1 VAENENGQEKNQ
13 DPSEKRLRES
23 AEKGQIAQS
32 KEVSTA
38 AILFAGA
45 GSLVFANGMIRE
57 SMSTV
62 MELGFRFDGTQTM
75 NVEEALQLGG
85 QVMWLIGTALF
96 MPLLWVYLAALISG
110 LAQTK
115 GKLATKAL
123 EPKFDK
129 LNFVNGFKQNYLSSQ
144 PFMELGKGL
153 AKLAALGVVTWSTI
167 SKRLTQLPA
176 LSTLDAGQI
185 LGTFV
190 DIAWAMIVAAM
201 PLLLIIAVADFAY
214 NWKKNRDQIMMTMQE
229 VKDERKE
236 MEGDPMVRAA
246 RRARARQY
254 ATGSMIAAVAEADVL
269 ITNPTHYAVALRYRK
284 SEAAAPV
291 ILAMGV
297 DHLALKMRQRAREN
311 DVIQI
316 ENRPLAR
323 GLYASGKVGQVIP
336 DEYYSAVAQ
345 VLAVVYKRQTK
356 RRAAMGLGPGRAP
369 GMG

>member
-1 VAENENGQEKNQ
+1 MAENENGQEKTH
-13 DPSEKRLRES
+13 DPSEKRLKES

-32 KEVSTA
+32 KEVGTA
-38 AILFAGA
+38 AILLAGA
-45 GSLVFANGMIRE
+45 ASLVFANGMISE

-62 MELGFRFDGTQTM
+62 MNIGFRVEGPQTM
-75 NVEEALQLGG
+75 GMEEALLLSG

-96 MPLLWVYLAALISG
+96 MPLLWVFLAAFISG

-115 GKLATKAL
+115 GRLATKAL

-153 AKLAALGVVTWSTI
+153 AKLTALGAVTWSAI
-167 SKRLTQLPA
+167 SKRLTELPA
-176 LSTLDAGQI
+176 LATLEASQI
-185 LGTFV
+185 LGTFIDV
-190 DIAWAMIVAAM
+190 AWSMLIAAM
-201 PLLLIIAVADFAY
+201 PLLIIIAVADFAY
-214 NWKKNRDQIMMTMQE
+214 NWKKNNDQIMMTMQE

-269 ITNPTHYAVALRYRK
+269 ITNPTHYAIALRYRK

-291 ILAMGV
+291 IIAMGV
-297 DHLALKMRQRAREN
+297 DHLALKMRQRAKDN

-323 GLYASGKVGQVIP
+323 GLYAAGKVGQIIP
-336 DEYYSAVAQ
+336 DEYYSTVAQ

-369 GMG
+369 GVG

>member
-1 VAENENGQEKNQ
+1 VAENENGQEKNH

-32 KEVSTA
+32 KEVGTA
-38 AILFAGA
+38 AILLAGA
-45 GSLVFANGMIRE
+45 GALVFANGMMAE
-57 SMSTV
+57 SMAAV
-62 MELGFRFDGTQTM
+62 MELGFRVDGPQTM
-75 NVEEALQLGG
+75 TMEEALQLGG

-96 MPLLWVYLAALISG
+96 MPLLWVSLAALISG

-144 PFMELGKGL
+144 PFMEFGKGV
-153 AKLAALGVVTWSTI
+153 AKLTALGAVTWSAI
-167 SKRLTQLPA
+167 ASRLTELPA
-176 LSTLDAGQI
+176 LSTLEASQL
-185 LGTFV
+185 LGTFIDV
-190 DIAWAMIVAAM
+190 AWSMLVAAM
-201 PLLLIIAVADFAY
+201 PLLIIIAVADFAY
-214 NWKKNRDQIMMTMQE
+214 NWKKNRDEIMMTMQE

-269 ITNPTHYAVALRYRK
+269 ITNPTHYAIALRYRK
-284 SEAAAPV
+284 SEAAAPIIV
-291 ILAMGV
+291 AMGV
-297 DHLALKMRQRAREN
+297 DHLALKMRQRARDN

-316 ENRPLAR
+316 ENRQLAR
-323 GLYASGKVGQVIP
+323 GLYAAGKVGQIIP
-336 DEYYSAVAQ
+336 DEYCSAVAQ

-356 RRAAMGLGPGRAP
+356 RREAMGLGPGRAP

>member
-1 VAENENGQEKNQ
+1 MAENENGQEKNQ

-23 AEKGQIAQS
+23 AEKGQIAKSQ
-32 KEVSTA
+32 EVGTA
-38 AILFAGA
+38 AILFAGTA
-45 GSLVFANGMIRE
+45 SLVFANGMITD
-57 SMSTV
+57 SMSAV
-62 MELGFRFDGTQTM
+62 MELGFRQEGPSTM
-75 NVEEALQLGG
+75 DIEEAIQLGG
-85 QVMWLIGTALF
+85 QVMRLIGTALF
-96 MPLLWVYLAALISG
+96 MPLLWVFLAALISG

-153 AKLAALGVVTWSTI
+153 AKLAALGAVTWSTI
-167 SKRLTQLPA
+167 AKRLTDLPG
-176 LSTLDAGQI
+176 LSTLEASQI
-185 LGTFV
+185 LGVFLE
-190 DIAWAMIVAAM
+190 IAWAMIVAAM
-201 PLLLIIAVADFAY
+201 PLLIVIAVADFAY
-214 NWKKNRDQIMMTMQE
+214 NYKKNRDEIMMTQQE

-254 ATGSMIAAVAEADVL
+254 ATGSMLAAVAEADVL
-269 ITNPTHYAVALRYRK
+269 VTNPTHYAIALRYRK

-291 ILAMGV
+291 IVAMGV
-297 DHLALKMRQRAREN
+297 DHLALKMRQRARDN

-323 GLYASGKVGQVIP
+323 GLYATGKVGQIIP